1 MIVAR
6 TTTTGVMERMTML
19 LSTHIEIVKDAAWLN
34 DEAIKSGVFFSLSS
48 MEHHVNALAVNSM
61 LLSPGTANLIAM
73 RKKRTDRL
81 GFSED
86 LNSGLSAA
94 QTCRERR
101 DTQDSLDR

>member
-1 MIVAR
+1 
-6 TTTTGVMERMTML
+6 
-19 LSTHIEIVKDAAWLN
+19 
-34 DEAIKSGVFFSLSS
+34 

-61 LLSPGTANLIAM
+61 LLSPGTSNLIAM

-86 LNSGLSAA
+86 LNLGLSAD

-101 DTQDSLDR
+101 DLEDTLER